1 MADGEGVSIVTPVNR
16 PVPRYLAELHASLD
30 GQDEVEWEWVVQ
42 LDGDAALI
50 DLVPAGI
57 LGDPRVRLEAN
68 GRWLGQAVTR
78 NLALV
83 RTSHRLLQTVDA
95 DDTLEPGALAAG
107 VEAMAARPD
116 VALVFG
122 RTRNLMPDGAL
133 VEGKNPYP
141 PGPIAPGRLGADWER
156 RDGSCPIV
164 VPSVMW
170 RTAAV
175 EAEGGWA
182 ASAAGEDVLLLLAV
196 NSWHP
201 ALCLDRY
208 TYRYRQ
214 HPEQT
219 HRGALRE
226 EMRPRYRDLARRML
240 GARRGVRPD
249 GVRLIESAG
258 ANRSPRVAARSSAPA
273 GPGSRA
279 PASPPSA
286 AAASSSH
293 SSGADTVGRGSRA
306 RRE

>member
-16 PVPRYLAELHASLD
+16 PVPRYLAELHASLH
-30 GQDEVEWEWVVQ
+30 GQDDVEWEWVVQ
-42 LDGDAALI
+42 LDGNHSLMDAI
-50 DLVPAGI
+50 PAAI
-57 LGDPRVRLEAN
+57 HADRRVRLEAN

-83 RTSHRLLQTVDA
+83 RTTHRLLQTVDA
-95 DDTLEPGALAAG
+95 DDVLEPGALAAA
-107 VEAMAARPD
+107 VEAMAAHPD

-122 RTRNLMPDGAL
+122 RTRDLMPDGTL

-141 PGPIAPGRLGADWER
+141 PGTIAAGVLAADWQR
-156 RDGSCPIV
+156 REGSCPIV

-170 RTAAV
+170 RAAAV

-196 NSWHP
+196 SACHP

-214 HPEQT
+214 HPDQT

-226 EMRPRYRDLARRML
+226 LMRPSYRELGRRML
-240 GARRGVRPD
+240 
-249 GVRLIESAG
+249 
-258 ANRSPRVAARSSAPA
+258 AARGAVQ
-273 GPGSRA
+273 PGRVGGA
-279 PASPPSA
+279 TPRRA
-286 AAASSSH
+286 AAYR
-293 SSGADTVGRGSRA
+293 GRV
-306 RRE
+306 